1 MLTVVRRDDKT
12 FTFYFY
18 DENGDAINLTGAV
31 LYTTVKQNVDDLDAN
46 AKISTT
52 LAVTAPE
59 TLGVATW
66 TIVPADTQYL
76 SGLYYW
82 DVQMKSAA
90 GKITTLIRDMLE
102 VVPDVTIRIA

>member
-18 DENGDAINLTGAV
+18 DENGDAIDLTGAV
-31 LYTTVKQNVDDLDAN
+31 LYTTVKQNIDDLDAN

-52 LAVTAPE
+52 LAVTAPA
-59 TLGVATW
+59 TDGIATW

-82 DVQMKSAA
+82 DVQLKSVT

>member
-52 LAVTAPE
+52 LAVTAPA

-102 VVPDVTIRIA
+102 VVPDVTVRIA

>member
-18 DENGDAINLTGAV
+18 DENGDAIDLTGAV
-31 LYTTVKQNVDDLDAN
+31 LYTTVKQNIDDLDAN

-52 LAVTAPE
+52 LAVTAPA
-59 TLGVATW
+59 TGGIATW

-82 DVQMKSAA
+82 DVQLKSVT

>member
-18 DENGDAINLTGAV
+18 DENGDAIDLTGAV
-31 LYTTVKQNVDDLDAN
+31 LYTTVKQNIDDLDAN

-52 LAVTAPE
+52 LAVTAPA
-59 TLGVATW
+59 TGGIATW

-82 DVQMKSAA
+82 DVQLKSVT
-90 GKITTLIRDMLE
+90 GKITALIRDMLE